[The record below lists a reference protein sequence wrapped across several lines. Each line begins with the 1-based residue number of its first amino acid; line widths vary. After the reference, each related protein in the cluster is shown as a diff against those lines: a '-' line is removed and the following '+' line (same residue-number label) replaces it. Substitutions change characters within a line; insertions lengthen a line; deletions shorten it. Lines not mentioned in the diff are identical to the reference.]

1 MPDPA
6 PNPLAALERLGK
18 VWRARVDGPARKAGI
33 AIAVFS
39 IFGLAH
45 LARLGTGSARVVAA
59 TLLLGVAGALLAR
72 WIVKRRGWRDPRW
85 IVVHTVVSTNPD
97 LGHKTLRAMRLV
109 DRTARDPSAGS
120 DELARAHLERT
131 LGRARPDDVDTAA
144 GRSARWLSQAA
155 LIAGGL
161 ALIAVVVGPFRV
173 IEGLDVLVA
182 RHGVAPVPF
191 QWLDETGLIAH
202 PPDYLHQRDIAPEDL
217 SRTALPYGSLLT
229 IRGVPLHPGRRL
241 VLVDGSTEV
250 PFVDDATGGVV
261 ARWPL
266 TDSAKLRVAAR
277 FGAVLIPEPYTFN
290 ITSIPDDAPVVTV
303 EGAPKT
309 VKLLD
314 TPEIEVSYDAI
325 DDHGLR
331 EVHLVLRSAGREE
344 RRVLARLDG
353 ETTHNRGGHRL
364 RASDSFL
371 KRSYAPI
378 EITVEARDND
388 PLRGPKWGKSA
399 AITVIPP
406 IVGEPEALR
415 YEALARARDAFV
427 DLLAFRIENDV
438 GTDPGQRRAHA
449 LRETEET
456 DHAIGELESGL
467 SGSYGGLTIPRRV
480 RTLAGGQVR
489 KLRELLANETRRTS
503 NDTHAANRKV
513 TEDSS
518 LALDA
523 VVRRL
528 DASDSVTIARRLAD
542 VADEAAEGA
551 AEAKRPA
558 DKEHGL
564 ARLDL
569 SCTIL
574 DGGGTSLTRLGT
586 LGKDLGEIVGNDLK
600 RARRARGAEDLAH
613 TELALRDL
621 AARLR
626 HPSPS
631 FSGGGR
637 PGGIE
642 SGAGPGPD
650 DDPSDG
656 DRQIAREQNEIEE
669 LARDHAAGVSGVEQ
683 ALNNAESGEELDKLR
698 EEAKQHAQAV
708 RNAVGN
714 LPRSGGEPGT
724 ADSAAAAAREH
735 AEAMADELERG
746 SIADAVKSGHNSESA
761 LDQAQR
767 SPADRFSF
775 RRDVRDDAKGA
786 NGKLDPEVRWA
797 ERALERLR
805 EAASARAGDDLR
817 KTSPQE
823 SKLADRARSIAN
835 EGSSGSGAL
844 PGEAL
849 DLLQGAE
856 EAMRDG
862 ARALGSAE
870 GDRALQ
876 RLKEAQRLLEMAR
889 SGGEPE
895 EGEEA
900 ERGDQGNRGDHEGN
914 ADDFAHHAP
923 IPKAEDYKGP
933 EAFRRRVLEGLGSA
947 ADPRLKDAVKRYAEG
962 LLR

>member
-1 MPDPA
+1 MPEPD
-6 PNPLAALERLGK
+6 PNPLAALQRLGK
-18 VWRARVDGPARKAGI
+18 VWRDRVDGPARKAAI
-33 AIAVFS
+33 AIAVCSLFA
-39 IFGLAH
+39 LAH
-45 LARLGTGSARVVAA
+45 LARVGTVSARVTAA
-59 TLLLGVAGALLAR
+59 IVMVGLSGALLVR
-72 WIVKRRGWRDPRW
+72 WLTTRRGWRDPRW
-85 IVVHTVVSTNPD
+85 VVAQTVVSTNPD

-109 DRTARDPSAGS
+109 DRTASDPNAGS
-120 DELARAHLERT
+120 EQLARAHLERT
-131 LGRARPDDVDTAA
+131 LSRTRPDDVDNAA
-144 GRSARWLSQAA
+144 SGVARWLSRVA
-155 LIAGGL
+155 LVAGGL
-161 ALIAVVVGPFRV
+161 ALVAIVVGPFRV

-182 RHGVAPVPF
+182 RHGVAPVAF

-202 PPDYLHQRDIAPEDL
+202 PPDYLHQRDVAPEDL
-217 SRTALPYGSLLT
+217 THAALPYGSLLT

-241 VLVDGSTEV
+241 VLVDGGTEV

-266 TDSAKLRVAAR
+266 TNSAKLRVAAR
-277 FGAVLIPEPYTFN
+277 FGTVLIPEPYAFDV
-290 ITSIPDDAPVVTV
+290 TSIPDDAPVVTI

-314 TPEIEVSYDAI
+314 TPEIEISYDAT

-364 RASDSFL
+364 RASDTFL

-438 GTDPGQRRAHA
+438 SGDAGQLRAHA

-456 DHAIGELESGL
+456 DRAVGELERSL
-467 SGSYGGLTIPRRV
+467 MGSYGGLSIPRRV

-489 KLRELLANETRRTS
+489 KLRELVARETQRTTK
-503 NDTHAANRKV
+503 DTHAANRKV

-518 LALDA
+518 LALDG
-523 VVRRL
+523 VLRRL
-528 DASDSVTIARRLAD
+528 DAADSVTIARRLAD

-551 AEAKRPA
+551 AEARRPA
-558 DKEHGL
+558 GKEHGL
-564 ARLDL
+564 GRLEL
-569 SCTIL
+569 SCSIL
-574 DGGGTSLTRLGT
+574 DGGGNSLTRLGS
-586 LGKDLGEIVGNDLK
+586 LGNDLGEIVGNDLK
-600 RARRARGAEDLAH
+600 RARRARGADDFLH

-637 PGGIE
+637 PGGVE
-642 SGAGPGPD
+642 SGGRPGPD

-656 DRQIAREQNEIEE
+656 DKQIAREQSEIEE

-708 RNAVGN
+708 RNSVGQ

-775 RRDVRDDAKGA
+775 RKDVRDDAKGA
-786 NGKLDPEVRWA
+786 SGKLDPEVRWA

-805 EAASARAGDDLR
+805 EAASARAGEDLR

-823 SKLADRARSIAN
+823 GKMADRARSIAN

-862 ARALGSAE
+862 ARALGTAE

-876 RLKEAQRLLEMAR
+876 RMKDAQRLLEMAR
-889 SGGEPE
+889 SGGESE
-895 EGEEA
+895 EGEDG
-900 ERGDQGNRGDHEGN
+900 ERGDQGNHGDREGN
-914 ADDFAHHAP
+914 SDFARHAP